1 MADHEA
7 GWREGAAD
15 AGRPS
20 KIRAVRRGSGRVG
33 LLAALLLTG
42 AALLAEAAHA
52 QPRTP
57 QDSTAAAPVDWQVL
71 LGGRPERLPDSTRRR
86 LGRLPEAQ
94 AAQAAALIL
103 PHLQAEGRLLARVDS
118 AGRSGFPARPTL
130 YASRGPDVP
139 VASLALRGMA
149 SLDSTALR
157 ARLDTRP
164 GTAYRPER
172 LAADLDFLLAQYERA
187 GFVLAAARP
196 RLEWEAEAQ
205 AVHIQIDVDEGGVLR
220 LDSLALDGGKRTSPR
235 FVSRATGLE
244 VGRPLVPYDPAAI
257 RRDLEESGLFESVGA
272 PRLAVSETDGAV
284 LTVPVEERPPG
295 LFDVVLGLQPEPGG
309 SPQGRGRLALVGT
322 GRLVL
327 ENLFGG
333 GRRLDL
339 RLVRNPGL
347 VAEVEAAASDP
358 YLAGLP
364 LRATV
369 AFRGYSQD
377 STFGQQRY
385 GAEAGFRLAPGLEI
399 IGAANVES
407 TSPGPAGRRL
417 GAEGVPLVPASS
429 ATFAGFG
436 VRYRRVDSRA
446 NPRRGL
452 AGHVL
457 LETGRK
463 TRRLLG
469 AADSVRRAEPG
480 ALPQQRLTAEAR
492 FFMPTLRRQVFV
504 TGGDLAVLLAE
515 RYDRAELFRYGGA
528 RSLRGYDEERF
539 LGSVVGRAVFEYRY
553 QLDRTSF
560 AFAFADV
567 GYVRRPQLEGVPAE
581 GGLHPGYGFGLQYR
595 TPLGLVTL
603 SYALNPEDGALAGKV
618 HAGLAVG
625 L

>member
-1 MADHEA
+1 MAA
-7 GWREGAAD
+7 PSACPILQRAASRCSLRPGAA
-15 AGRPS
+15 A
-20 KIRAVRRGSGRVG
+20 
-33 LLAALLLTG
+33 
-42 AALLAEAAHA
+42 
-52 QPRTP
+52 
-57 QDSTAAAPVDWQVL
+57 
-71 LGGRPERLPDSTRRR
+71 
-86 LGRLPEAQ
+86 
-94 AAQAAALIL
+94 AAALAL
-103 PHLQAEGRLLARVDS
+103 PVLQAEGRLLARIDS

-130 YASRGPDVP
+130 FATRGPEITVDALV
-139 VASLALRGMA
+139 LRGVTA
-149 SLDSTALR
+149 LDSTALA
-157 ARLDTRP
+157 ARFDTRP
-164 GTAYRPER
+164 GQSYRPDR
-172 LAADLDFLLAQYERA
+172 LAADLDFLLRQYERA
-187 GFVLAAARP
+187 GHVLAAARP
-196 RLEWEAEAQ
+196 RLALNPDPERPS
-205 AVHIQIDVDEGGVLR
+205 VRLQIDVDEGDVLR
-220 LDSLALDGGKRTSPR
+220 LDSLALSGARSGKVRTSAR
-235 FVSRATGLE
+235 FLARSTGLA
-244 VGRPLVPYDPAAI
+244 VGRPLVPYDPAALM
-257 RRDLEESGLFESVGA
+257 RDLEETGLFESVGA
-272 PRLAVSETDGAV
+272 PVLAVSEQDGAV
-284 LTVPVEERPPG
+284 LTIPVDERPPG

-309 SPQGRGRLALVGT
+309 GSTLVGT

-364 LRATV
+364 LRAT
-369 AFRGYSQD
+369 ATFRGYSQD

-385 GAEAGFRLAPGLEI
+385 GVEAGFRLAPGLEL
-399 IGAANVES
+399 IGAASVES

-417 GAEGVPLVPASS
+417 GADGLPIVPASS

-436 VRYRRVDSRA
+436 VRFHRLDSRA

-469 AADSVRRAEPG
+469 APDSVRRAEPG
-480 ALPQQRLTAEAR
+480 ARPQQRLTAAAR
-492 FFMPTLRRQVFV
+492 LYVPTLRRQVFV

-539 LGSVVGRAVFEYRY
+539 LGSAVGRLVAEYRY

-560 AFAFADV
+560 AFLFTDIGTV
-567 GYVRRPQLEGVPAE
+567 SRPRLEGAPSERGVY
-581 GGLHPGYGFGLQYR
+581 PGYGFGLQYR

-603 SYALNPEDGALAGKV
+603 SYALNPDDGPLAGKV

>member
-1 MADHEA
+1 M
-7 GWREGAAD
+7 
-15 AGRPS
+15 
-20 KIRAVRRGSGRVG
+20 
-33 LLAALLLTG
+33 
-42 AALLAEAAHA
+42 
-52 QPRTP
+52 
-57 QDSTAAAPVDWQVL
+57 
-71 LGGRPERLPDSTRRR
+71 
-86 LGRLPEAQ
+86 
-94 AAQAAALIL
+94 
-103 PHLQAEGRLLARVDS
+103 
-118 AGRSGFPARPTL
+118 
-130 YASRGPDVP
+130 
-139 VASLALRGMA
+139 
-149 SLDSTALR
+149 
-157 ARLDTRP
+157 
-164 GTAYRPER
+164 
-172 LAADLDFLLAQYERA
+172 
-187 GFVLAAARP
+187 
-196 RLEWEAEAQ
+196 
-205 AVHIQIDVDEGGVLR
+205 
-220 LDSLALDGGKRTSPR
+220 
-235 FVSRATGLE
+235 
-244 VGRPLVPYDPAAI
+244 
-257 RRDLEESGLFESVGA
+257 
-272 PRLAVSETDGAV
+272 LAVSERDGAV

-309 SPQGRGRLALVGT
+309 GSALVGT
-322 GRLVL
+322 GQLVL

-364 LRATV
+364 LRATA

-385 GAEAGFRLAPGLEI
+385 GAEAGFRLAPGLELV
-399 IGAANVES
+399 GAASVER

-417 GAEGVPLVPASS
+417 DADGVPRVPASS

-469 AADSVRRAEPG
+469 APDSVRRAEPG
-480 ALPQQRLTAEAR
+480 AFPQQRLTAEAR
-492 FFMPTLRRQVFV
+492 FYLPTLRRQVLV
-504 TGGDLAVLLAE
+504 TGGDLAVLLAD

-528 RSLRGYDEERF
+528 RSLRGYDEQRF
-539 LGSVVGRAVFEYRY
+539 LGSVVGRAVLEYRY

-560 AFAFADV
+560 AFLFTDL
-567 GYVRRPQLEGVPAE
+567 GYVRRPRLEGLPAE

-603 SYALNPEDGALAGKV
+603 SYALNPDDGPLAGKV